1 MATLIVP
8 ALDAEPW
15 PTLGPQVCD
24 FIEERAIFG
33 PGDLMGEP
41 AVISA
46 EKRAIIY
53 RAYEVYPPGHEF
65 AGRRRFKRVGWSVR
79 KGMAKTEL
87 LAWVCYAELHPE
99 GPVRGDGFDAH
110 GNPVGRPVQSP
121 YIPMLAYSKEQVEEL
136 AYGVL
141 TAVCTEG
148 PDADL
153 FDVSLERILRLSARG
168 RDDGKAVP
176 LANSPNARDGA
187 RTTFQAFDEPH
198 RMYLPRIREAHET
211 MNNNLP
217 KRPAA
222 DAWSFYVGTA
232 GQLGQNSIA
241 EDLYHEAQSMARGEV
256 SEPRFFFFH
265 RDAGKV
271 HRGKEKDAEGH
282 NLETKKGRLA
292 AISEATGP
300 EGEWGPG
307 QFSDIAELYT
317 RPKTDKSY
325 WERVQLNL
333 WVQGDAQAFDPDL
346 LRKTPGTIPLGSLVT
361 AGFDGARF
369 KDSTAIVITDVLSG
383 KQQLYAMWERPPDA
397 EVWEVPVLEVD
408 AVVDQLFYEYD
419 VWRWNGDPPHWLESH
434 ATWAGKYPQV
444 EEWFTHRIR
453 AMAFAVRDYG
463 DSLKDGSI
471 TFADDETPA
480 LNSPFPG
487 ETMGDA
493 LIRHVGNAGRKL
505 VNIFDAA
512 EDADETI
519 EGADVTR
526 GRQLFIL
533 QKLHES
539 RKFDACM
546 AAILSWQARIAALA
560 ELDQT
565 SSTSTSFQRLY

>member
-1 MATLIVP
+1 MASLIVP
-8 ALDAEPW
+8 PLDETPY
-15 PTLGPQVCD
+15 PTLGQQVVD

-41 AVISA
+41 AVVSS

-53 RAYEVYPPGHEF
+53 RAYEVFPQEHRY

-87 LAWVCYAELHPE
+87 EAWIAYAELHPE
-99 GPVRGDGFDAH
+99 GPVRCDGFDAY
-110 GNPVGRPVQSP
+110 GEPVGRPVNSP

-136 AYGVL
+136 AFGVL

-222 DAWSFYVGTA
+222 DAWSLYVGTA
-232 GQLGQNSIA
+232 GELGQNSIA
-241 EDLYHEAQSMARGEV
+241 EDLYHEAQSIARGEV
-256 SEPRFFFFH
+256 AEPRFFFFH
-265 RDAGKV
+265 RDAGQV
-271 HRGKEKDAEGH
+271 HRGEKDRSGH
-282 NLETKKGRLA
+282 DLSTHDGRIA

-307 QFSDIAELYT
+307 QFEDIAELYT

-333 WVQGDAQAFDPDL
+333 WVQGDAQAFDPQL
-346 LRKTPGTIPLGSLVT
+346 LVATPGTIPLGSLVT
-361 AGFDGARF
+361 AGFDGALF
-369 KDSTAIVITDVLSG
+369 KDATAIVITDVLTG
-383 KQQLYAMWERPPDA
+383 KQQLYAMWERPLDA
-397 EVWEVPVLEVD
+397 DEWEVPMAELE
-408 AVVDQLFYEYD
+408 AVVDQLFFEYD
-419 VWRWNGDPPHWLESH
+419 VWRWNGDPAHYLEAH
-434 ATWAGKYPQV
+434 ARWAGKYPQV
-444 EEWFTHRIR
+444 EEWWTHTPRK
-453 AMAFAVRDYG
+453 MAFACRDYRN
-463 DSLKDGSI
+463 SLRDRSI
-471 TFADDETPA
+471 TFARDETPA
-480 LNSPFPG
+480 LNSPIAD

-493 LIRHVGNAGRKL
+493 LLRHIKNAGKHP
-505 VNIFDAA
+505 VQIFDSG
-512 EDADETI
+512 EEADLSV
-519 EGADVTR
+519 EGADPNR
-526 GRQLFIL
+526 GEQLFVLRKIH
-533 QKLHES
+533 QD

-546 AAILSWQARIAALA
+546 AAILSWQGRIAALQK
-560 ELDQT
+560 LDLNKPAPMAVR
-565 SSTSTSFQRLY
+565 RLY